1 MPNFYGSRY
10 YNSDG
15 TPKTPTVS
23 ASNLGVQ
30 VPTVSQAIS
39 TTMLGTATNR
49 VYLVPLPAA
58 GPRTFLGTFVQG
70 TDMDSNGSPTLATNL
85 VLIYSINGVEQT
97 PVIVVNM
104 AGLGIPL
111 TAAVPLTWVDIA
123 QAMPNNADGPVHLV
137 LLINTAAATA
147 AAGTL
152 TLIPFYQ

>member
-1 MPNFYGSRY
+1 MANFFGSRY

-15 TPKTPTVS
+15 TVKTPTVT

-30 VPTVSQAIS
+30 VPTVSQAIT

-58 GPRTFLGTFVQG
+58 GPRNFLGTFIQA
-70 TDMDSNGSPTLATNL
+70 TDMDSGSNLAANL

-97 PVIVVNM
+97 PIIVVNL
-104 AGLGIPL
+104 ATLGIPL
-111 TAAVPLTWVDIA
+111 TSAVPLTWVDIA
-123 QAMPNNADGPVHLV
+123 QQMPNNADGPIHLV

-147 AAGTL
+147 VAGTL